1 MEKIENMEEK
11 SVISTANE
19 IVLQNTIGDE
29 LSLIRT
35 APNNLKSDGFQ
46 EILINSEV
54 IGSSMYGL
62 NNLTQ
67 TLNFSS
73 EGLHLFTNTV
83 PVTQLKQ
90 YANQTLSSMVKGDG
104 GKIISHSGFKQ
115 VGALSSTFANPAVAL
130 TVLTTVIIKQQFNQI
145 NQKIDDIAT
154 KLDSVIGLMH
164 AEKLAVLQTIDARIK
179 TITQQENI
187 SSANI
192 QELSHLANEAQIIFR
207 QYSIL
212 LNQFDQSKLLKTKGL
227 NDAAKIAYMLKNIQ
241 NSDFMMDFKMAYFAD
256 SLSWLVRL
264 TIITSLV
271 KTGTDSKTIEERI
284 DTFKREYESSFSN
297 HATDYIE
304 KVKEPIIERA
314 LNVITK
320 TDTVGDVGTKAVEAL
335 GHVTDKIPGK
345 ATKFLGNKSQ
355 AFKKHSET
363 IKENA
368 TVKLEDEFN
377 NMVQP
382 IFGERVDEIAS
393 NIIDKL
399 TAPTEVIYAID
410 DKSQDIRMF
419 IGKSSAKTI

>member
-35 APNNLKSDGFQ
+35 FPNNLKSDGFQ

-54 IGSSMYGL
+54 IGSSIYGL
-62 NNLTQ
+62 SNLTQ
-67 TLNFSS
+67 TLNFST
-73 EGLHLFTNTV
+73 EGLQLFTNTI
-83 PVTQLKQ
+83 PITQLKQ
-90 YANQTLSSMVKGDG
+90 YANKTLSSMVKGDG

-115 VGALSSTFANPAVAL
+115 VGTLSSTLANPAVAL
-130 TVLTTVIIKQQFNQI
+130 TFLTTVIIKQQFNQI
-145 NQKIDDIAT
+145 NQKIDDIDS
-154 KLDSVIGLMH
+154 KLNSVIGMMH

-192 QELSHLANEAQIIFR
+192 QELSQLANDAQIIFR

-271 KTGTDSKTIEERI
+271 KTGTDLKTIEERI

-297 HATDYIE
+297 QATDYIE

-320 TDTVGDVGTKAVEAL
+320 TDTFGDVGTKAVEAF
-335 GHVTDKIPGK
+335 GHVTNIIPGK
-345 ATKFLGNKSQ
+345 TTKFLGNKTQ
-355 AFKKHSET
+355 VFKEHSET
-363 IKENA
+363 IKETA
-368 TVKLEDEFN
+368 AIELEDEFEKI
-377 NMVQP
+377 VQP
-382 IFGERVDEIAS
+382 IFGKGVNEIAS
-393 NIIDKL
+393 RIITNIMVPQEI
-399 TAPTEVIYAID
+399 IYAINNNAD
-410 DKSQDIRMF
+410 EVRIF
-419 IGKSSAKTI
+419 IGQTSQ

>member
-1 MEKIENMEEK
+1 MEKIENMKKK
-11 SVISTANE
+11 SVIDNANE
-19 IVLQNTIGDE
+19 IVLQNTIGE
-29 LSLIRT
+29 KLSLIRT
-35 APNNLKSDGFQ
+35 DPSNLKSDSFQ
-46 EILINSEV
+46 ELLINSEI
-54 IGSSMYGL
+54 IGSSIYGL
-62 NNLTQ
+62 SNLTQ
-67 TLNFSS
+67 TLNFSAN
-73 EGLHLFTNTV
+73 GLQLFTNTV
-83 PVTQLKQ
+83 SMTQLKQ
-90 YANQTLSSMVKGDG
+90 YANQTLSSIVKGDG

-115 VGALSSTFANPAVAL
+115 VGTLTSTLANPQVAL
-130 TVLTTVIIKQQFNQI
+130 AVLTTVIIKQQFKKI
-145 NQKIDDIAT
+145 NQKIDDIAS
-154 KLDSVIGLMH
+154 KLNSVIGMMH

-187 SSANI
+187 SSTNL
-192 QELSHLANEAQIIFR
+192 QELSQLANEAQIIFR
-207 QYSIL
+207 QYNIL

-227 NDAAKIAYMLKNIQ
+227 NDAAKIAYMLKNIR

-264 TIITSLV
+264 TIITSFA
-271 KTGTDSKTIEERI
+271 KNGTEPQIIEERI
-284 DTFKREYESSFSN
+284 NTFKREYESSFSN
-297 HATDYIE
+297 HAIDYIE
-304 KVKEPIIERA
+304 EIKQPIIERA

-320 TDTVGDVGTKAVEAL
+320 TDTIGDVGTKAVEAL
-335 GHVTDKIPGK
+335 GHVTNKIPGK

-368 TVKLEDEFN
+368 TVELEDEFN

-382 IFGERVDEIAS
+382 IFGEPVDEIAS

>member
-1 MEKIENMEEK
+1 MEKIVNMEEK

-19 IVLQNTIGDE
+19 IVLKNTIGNE

-35 APNNLKSDGFQ
+35 APSNLKSDGFQ

-54 IGSSMYGL
+54 IGSSIYGL
-62 NNLTQ
+62 SNLTQ
-67 TLNFSS
+67 TLNFST
-73 EGLHLFTNTV
+73 EGLQLFTNTI
-83 PVTQLKQ
+83 PITQLKQ
-90 YANQTLSSMVKGDG
+90 YANKTLSSMVKGDG

-115 VGALSSTFANPAVAL
+115 VGTLSSTLANPAVAL
-130 TVLTTVIIKQQFNQI
+130 TFLTTVIIKQQFNQI
-145 NQKIDDIAT
+145 NQKIDDIDS
-154 KLDSVIGLMH
+154 KLNSVIGMMH

-192 QELSHLANEAQIIFR
+192 QELSQLANDAQIIFR

-271 KTGTDSKTIEERI
+271 KTGTDLKTIEERI

-297 HATDYIE
+297 QATDYIE

-320 TDTVGDVGTKAVEAL
+320 TDTFGDVGTKAVEAF
-335 GHVTDKIPGK
+335 GHVTNIIPGK
-345 ATKFLGNKSQ
+345 TTKFLGNKTQ
-355 AFKKHSET
+355 VFKEHSET
-363 IKENA
+363 IKETA
-368 TVKLEDEFN
+368 AIELEDEFEKI
-377 NMVQP
+377 VQP
-382 IFGERVDEIAS
+382 IFGKGVNEIAS
-393 NIIDKL
+393 RIITNIMVPQEI
-399 TAPTEVIYAID
+399 IYAINNNAD
-410 DKSQDIRMF
+410 EVRIF
-419 IGKSSAKTI
+419 IGQTSQ

>member
-35 APNNLKSDGFQ
+35 FPNNLKSDGFQ

-54 IGSSMYGL
+54 IGSSIYGL
-62 NNLTQ
+62 SNLTQ
-67 TLNFSS
+67 TLNFST
-73 EGLHLFTNTV
+73 EGLQLFTNTI
-83 PVTQLKQ
+83 PITQLKQ
-90 YANQTLSSMVKGDG
+90 YANKTLSSMVKGDG

-115 VGALSSTFANPAVAL
+115 VGTLSSTLANPAVAL

-145 NQKIDDIAT
+145 NQKIDDIDS
-154 KLDSVIGLMH
+154 KLNSVIGMMH

-192 QELSHLANEAQIIFR
+192 QELSQLANDAQIIFR

-271 KTGTDSKTIEERI
+271 KTGTDLKTIEERI

-297 HATDYIE
+297 QATDYIG

-320 TDTVGDVGTKAVEAL
+320 TDTFGDVGTKAVEAL
-335 GHVTDKIPGK
+335 GHVTNIIPGK
-345 ATKFLGNKSQ
+345 TTKFLGNKTQ
-355 AFKKHSET
+355 VFKEHSET
-363 IKENA
+363 IKETA
-368 TVKLEDEFN
+368 TIELEDEFEKI
-377 NMVQP
+377 VQP
-382 IFGERVDEIAS
+382 IFGKGVNEIAS
-393 NIIDKL
+393 RIITNIMVPQEI
-399 TAPTEVIYAID
+399 IYAINNNTD
-410 DKSQDIRMF
+410 EVRIF
-419 IGKSSAKTI
+419 IGQTSQ

>member
-19 IVLQNTIGDE
+19 IVLKNTIGDE

-35 APNNLKSDGFQ
+35 APSNLKSDGFQ

-130 TVLTTVIIKQQFNQI
+130 TVLTTVIIKQRFNQI

-154 KLDSVIGLMH
+154 KLESVIGMMH

-192 QELSHLANEAQIIFR
+192 QELSQLANDAQIIFR
-207 QYSIL
+207 QFRIL

-335 GHVTDKIPGK
+335 GHVNKIPGK

-368 TVKLEDEFN
+368 TVELEDEFN

-382 IFGERVDEIAS
+382 IFGEPVDEIAS

-399 TAPTEVIYAID
+399 TAPTEIIYAID